1 MGPMPG
7 RRDTD
12 VLVVG
17 GGPGGLMAATTAAAS
32 GRSVILVE
40 RQGEIG
46 EPVHTSGATA
56 PETMRHFEIPASLYH
71 PLSRIRFRS
80 PHEEAVFEY
89 PEPVLCVIDVR
100 GVYRHLA
107 ARAAA
112 AGAEVLTGHRA
123 DEPLMEDGRV
133 LGCAVTTPQEGPVE
147 FAARVVVDASGYRAS
162 ISKQAGL
169 HDGFSRFGVGAEYDL
184 VAPNCRQDE
193 LVLVV
198 GSRYAPAGYA
208 WFFPWGDGRVRVGTG
223 IHHADVRE
231 DPKALLDVLVED
243 AASLG
248 VDLSGRELAEYH
260 YGLVPADGMPD
271 RLVGDGI
278 MAVGDAAC
286 QATLVVGEGIR
297 LSMAAG
303 ELAGATARDAVAAG
317 CADRDALLPYE
328 REFRSRYGRSLS
340 LGHLVN
346 RRLAAYDDGE
356 WDEKARLLHRIPA
369 SLLPQLLQSEIS
381 ARSLVRH
388 PRLWPHILRYGA
400 RYLTRSP
407 GR

>member
-1 MGPMPG
+1 MGAVPG
-7 RRDTD
+7 ARDTD

-17 GGPGGLMAATTAAAS
+17 GGPAGLTAATSAARA

-56 PETMRHFEIPASLYH
+56 PETMRRFEIPEALYH
-71 PLSRIRFRS
+71 PLARIRFRS
-80 PHEEAVFEY
+80 PRNEAVFEY
-89 PEPVLCVIDVR
+89 PEPILCVIDVR

-107 ARAAA
+107 GRATA
-112 AGAEVLTGHRA
+112 AGAEVVTGHRA

-133 LGCAVTTPQEGPVE
+133 LGCAVTRPEGGRTDL
-147 FAARVVVDASGYRAS
+147 AARIVVDASGYRAA

-169 HDGFSRFGVGAEYDL
+169 HPGFSRFGVGAEYDL
-184 VAPNCRQDE
+184 IAPNCRQDE

-223 IHHADVRE
+223 IHHTDVRD
-231 DPKALLDVLVED
+231 DPKALLAVLVED

-248 VDLSGRELAEYH
+248 VDLSDRQLVEYH

-278 MAVGDAAC
+278 MAAGDAAC

-297 LSMAAG
+297 LSMVAG
-303 ELAGATARDAVAAG
+303 ELAGAAAADALAA
-317 CADRDALLPYE
+317 RDALLPYE

-346 RRLAAYDDGE
+346 RRLATYDDDE
-356 WDEKARLLHRIPA
+356 WDEKARLLGSIPA
-369 SLLPQLLQSEIS
+369 SLIPQLLQSEFG
-381 ARSLVRH
+381 ARSLLRH
-388 PRLWPHILRYGA
+388 PRLWPRALRYGA
-400 RYLTRSP
+400 RHLVR
-407 GR
+407 